1 MDSALANAQATQAA
15 LDAAPFHAPPIP
27 APSARA
33 VVPSGSPSLR
43 EGAGGRVLPSASD
56 SCLSDSPPDLAADVA
71 ELADA
76 PVDPNARTLPE
87 LAQEI
92 VRRPP
97 LLDPGWLWLFA
108 GLTLV
113 CFTLV
118 IPAQRDLEEARFY
131 RDRVHAAEDHR
142 QARLARYQN
151 YLDALER
158 GDETLV
164 LSLAAMQLNKAPK
177 GTDLLV
183 QGSEIAKRSASVF
196 TNLEPPPLQLPQR
209 SQRPMSLLE
218 KWTSDD
224 HSRLWLLGG
233 GSLMILIGLL
243 PTSTRRS

>member
-15 LDAAPFHAPPIP
+15 LDAAPIHAPIVP

-33 VVPSGSPSLR
+33 VVTAPDVEPSP
-43 EGAGGRVLPSASD
+43 EPA
-56 SCLSDSPPDLAADVA
+56 PDLAADLA
-71 ELADA
+71 ADAAEELAQRA
-76 PVDPNARTLPE
+76 SAANADPNARTLPE

-177 GTDLLV
+177 GTDLIV

-209 SQRPMSLLE
+209 PQRQMSLLE

-243 PTSTRRS
+243 PASTRRG